1 MRTWVLVV
9 TATISVFAVKVVDAQ
24 TGGASVWDGIYTAV
38 QAERG
43 ANAYGDHC
51 AECHGTSLD
60 GTGEAPPLAGPEFLS
75 HYDGRT
81 VGNLFDRTRNT
92 MPNNAPG
99 TLSRNDYA
107 DILAYILKFN
117 GFPAGDKELD
127 RRSEYLQAFAFHAT
141 K

>member
-1 MRTWVLVV
+1 MRAWML
-9 TATISVFAVKVVDAQ
+9 VFAAWACAAGVVQAQ
-24 TGGASVWDGIYTAV
+24 SGATSVWDGIYTIE
-38 QAERG
+38 QAARG
-43 ANAYGDHC
+43 ASAYADHC
-51 AECHGTSLD
+51 AECHGASLD
-60 GTGEAPPLAGPEFLS
+60 GTGEAPALAGPEFLS

-107 DILAYILKFN
+107 DILAFILKFN

-127 RRSEYLQAFAFHAT
+127 
-141 K
+141 

>member
-9 TATISVFAVKVVDAQ
+9 AAAIGVFAAACVDAQ
-24 TGGASVWDGIYTAV
+24 TGGTSVWDGIYTAA

-43 ANAYGDHC
+43 ASAYADHC
-51 AECHGTSLD
+51 AECHGASLD
-60 GTGEAPPLAGPEFLS
+60 GTGEAPALAGPEFLS

-107 DILAYILKFN
+107 DILAFVLKFN
-117 GFPAGDKELD
+117 GFPAGEKELD
-127 RRSEYLQAFAFHAT
+127 RRSEYLQALQFRAT